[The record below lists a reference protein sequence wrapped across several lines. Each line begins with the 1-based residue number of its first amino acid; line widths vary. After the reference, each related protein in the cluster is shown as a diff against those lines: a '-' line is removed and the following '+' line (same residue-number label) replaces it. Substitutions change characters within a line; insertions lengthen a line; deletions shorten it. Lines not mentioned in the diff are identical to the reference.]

1 MTINATE
8 RRTAVRERYARAAT
22 TGDGCC
28 GPSDCGAPSTSPGGS
43 GATATATTTS
53 VADEISCAVG
63 YDQDEL
69 SRVPEGAN
77 LGLGCGNPVALA
89 SLAPGETVLDLGSGA
104 GFDCFLAAER
114 VGPTGKVIGVDMTPE
129 MVEKARANAL
139 SGGFANVEFRLGEIE
154 ALPVADATVD
164 AVISNCVLNL
174 SADRPRVLA
183 ETMRVL
189 RPGGR
194 VMVSDLVSDRP
205 MPDFVGNSRESL
217 VGCLPVGIAEYQ
229 ADLAAAGFTAIGV
242 DKRQRY
248 PSEHILSDP
257 RVQEVIR
264 RDPARAA
271 EVHSFVDAIYGGT
284 IQAVKPGSTKEG

>member
-28 GPSDCGAPSTSPGGS
+28 GPSDCGSSSTAAAGVAAV
-43 GATATATTTS
+43 AT
-53 VADEISCAVG
+53 ADEISCAVG

-69 SRVPEGAN
+69 GSVPEGAN

-89 SLAPGETVLDLGSGA
+89 SLAPGETLLDLGSGA

-129 MVEKARANAL
+129 MVERARANAL
-139 SGGFANVEFRLGEIE
+139 EAGYANVEFRLGEIE
-154 ALPVADATVD
+154 ALPVADDSVD

-183 ETMRVL
+183 EAMRVL

-194 VMVSDLVSDRP
+194 VMISDLVSDRP
-205 MPDFVGNSRESL
+205 MPDFVASSRESL
-217 VGCLPVGIAEYQ
+217 VGCLPVGIAEYE
-229 ADLAAAGFTAIGV
+229 ADLAAAGFTGIAI

-248 PSEHILSDP
+248 PSEHILADP
-257 RVQEVIR
+257 QVQEVLR
-264 RDPARAA
+264 REPARQA
-271 EVHSFVDAIYGGT
+271 EVQAFVESIHGGA
-284 IQAVKPGSTKEG
+284 IQAVKPGRREGGAGG